1 MFNMSVN
8 KEVGSHTFSR
18 KVWVAISSPFQVN
31 FFHPLILRLR
41 KSLDVLI
48 TARGDDRVL
57 SMLKTKGLDC
67 VPVGKSEGGPP
78 NERLVAYAKTMEE
91 LVPIVQRE
99 KPDLL
104 LTERWPEAVR
114 VAFGFGVPSWTLFCD
129 ERDSHV
135 NCTVF
140 PLSTKIFASRF
151 HGFKELQENGVNDVR
166 KVIWF
171 DGFPACYLKGAVMK
185 GCDPF
190 KAEGLK
196 SPVWLVR
203 PEPES
208 AGGSGESK
216 IVERSVH
223 MLTKQKEAKDISLVV
238 LPRNERQMV
247 QYKRYPVTVMTSVV
261 PDSPVVYADAVFGG
275 SESML
280 MEAFVLGKPAVS
292 SIYWRESK
300 LLRELHRYIPHT
312 LDPSQIAQ
320 EVIKFTNSEEALLFK
335 ERTRLMVNQMDDP
348 VVMMEEEVSRF
359 YGLVQFNDVG
369 SSGRRSK
376 IEIYTDI
383 LQEIAF
389 RPRRLTHIMQAA
401 NLPYTQLKRYLI
413 RLKRTNL
420 VVEKRDR
427 PNGVSY
433 QATSEGLRFLKEYK
447 KVISSLLE

>member
-1 MFNMSVN
+1 M
-8 KEVGSHTFSR
+8 KLDEKVGSHTFSR
-18 KVWVAISSPFQVN
+18 RVWVAINSPFQVN

-48 TARGDDRVL
+48 TARGDDRIL
-57 SMLKTKGLDC
+57 SMLKAKGLDY
-67 VPVGKSEGGPP
+67 VPVGKSEDGPP

-104 LTERWPEAVR
+104 LTERWSEAVR
-114 VAFGFGVPSWTLFCD
+114 VAFGFGIPSWTMFCD
-129 ERDSHV
+129 ERDPYL

-151 HGFKELQENGVNDVR
+151 HGFKELQENGVTDVK
-166 KVIWF
+166 KVTWF
-171 DGFPACYLKGAVMK
+171 DGFPACYLKGASMK
-185 GCDPF
+185 ECDPF

-208 AGGSGESK
+208 AGRSDESK
-216 IVERSVH
+216 IVERSVQ

-238 LPRNERQMV
+238 LPRNERQLV
-247 QYKRYPVTVMTSVV
+247 QYKRYPVTLMTSMVQ
-261 PDSPVVYADAVFGG
+261 DSPVVYADAVFGG
-275 SESML
+275 SENML
-280 MEAFVLGKPAVS
+280 MEAFVLSKPAVS

-300 LLRELHRYIPHT
+300 LIQELHRYIPHT
-312 LDPSQIAQ
+312 LDPGQIAQ

-335 ERTRLMVNQMDDP
+335 ERARLVVNQMDDL
-348 VVMMEEEVSRF
+348 VVMMGEEIRRF
-359 YGLVQFNDVG
+359 YGLVQVDHVR
-369 SSGRRSK
+369 SSGRRSR

-413 RLKRTNL
+413 RLKKTNL
-420 VVEKRDR
+420 VVERRDR

-433 QATSEGLRFLKEYK
+433 QATSEGVRFLKEYK
-447 KVISSLLE
+447 KVISNLLE